1 MKKPSPK
8 ARGKTKRPNK
18 VDFLKARGK
27 IVRPEHF
34 AKSKKVD
41 FSKFKAVPSASDI
54 AKLAWG
60 AARPK
65 VWQQPPIEVL
75 SPAKTVGRGDNTFVI
90 LRTVDLF
97 FPGSAD
103 VGGPVAVFKVAPTQ
117 GYVDVGFEARAYG
130 ITSVA
135 TYIITFNIFV
145 PVGNATF
152 ILDGDAGD
160 GDIPNRGEYT
170 LADRAT
176 VQAILRNAT
185 PNGTYVRLQVKPPGI
200 WTYWSWYSSVIKF
213 ADPIVNDP
221 IPV

>member
-1 MKKPSPK
+1 MKKPS
-8 ARGKTKRPNK
+8 A
-18 VDFLKARGK
+18 KARGK
-27 IVRPEHF
+27 IVRPEPF

-41 FSKFKAVPSASDI
+41 FSKFRAVPSASDI

-75 SPAKTVGRGDNTFVI
+75 SPAKTAGRGDTFVI
-90 LRTVDLF
+90 LGTTDLF
-97 FPGSAD
+97 FAGSAGD
-103 VGGPVAVFKVAPTQ
+103 PVAVFKVAPTQ
-117 GYVDVGFEARAYG
+117 GYVDVSFDPRGYG

-135 TYIITFNIFV
+135 TYIITFDIFV

-152 ILDGDAGD
+152 TLDGD

-170 LADRAT
+170 LNDKQT
-176 VQAILRNAT
+176 VQAIVRNAS
-185 PNGTYVRLQVKPPGI
+185 PNVYVRLQVKPPGI
-200 WTYWSWYSSVIKF
+200 WTYWYWYSSVIKF
-213 ADPIVNDP
+213 ADPIVSDP

>member
-1 MKKPSPK
+1 MKKPSAK

-27 IVRPEHF
+27 VVRPKPFE
-34 AKSKKVD
+34 KSKKVD

-75 SPAKTVGRGDNTFVI
+75 SPRKTVGRGETLVV
-90 LRTVDLF
+90 LGTVDLF
-97 FPGSAD
+97 SAVSPD
-103 VGGPVAVFKVAPTQ
+103 ANPVATFKVAPTQ
-117 GYVDVGFEARAYG
+117 GYVAVGFEARAYG

-152 ILDGDAGD
+152 TLDGD

-170 LADRAT
+170 LADRQT
-176 VQAILRNAT
+176 VQAIVRNAS
-185 PNGTYVRLQVKPPGI
+185 PNVYVRLQVKPPGI
-200 WTYWSWYSSVIKF
+200 WTYWYWYSSVIKF
-213 ADPIVNDP
+213 PDYPIVNP
-221 IPV
+221 PV

>member
-1 MKKPSPK
+1 MKKPSAK

-75 SPAKTVGRGDNTFVI
+75 SPRKTVGRGETLVV
-90 LRTVDLF
+90 LGTVDLF
-97 FPGSAD
+97 SAVSPD
-103 VGGPVAVFKVAPTQ
+103 ANPVATFKVAPTQ
-117 GYVDVGFEARAYG
+117 GYVSVGFEARAYG

-213 ADPIVNDP
+213 ADPIVSDP

>member
-1 MKKPSPK
+1 MKKPSAK

-27 IVRPEHF
+27 VVRPKPFE
-34 AKSKKVD
+34 KSNKVD

-75 SPAKTVGRGDNTFVI
+75 SPDKTVGRGETYI
-90 LRTVDLF
+90 LCGIVDLF
-97 FPGSAD
+97 YPSRLPGD
-103 VGGPVAVFKVAPTQ
+103 PPEVVFTQPLGRVAVL
-117 GYVDVGFEARAYG
+117 FEPSAYG
-130 ITSVA
+130 ITSAA

-152 ILDGDAGD
+152 TLDGD

-170 LADRAT
+170 LNDRRT
-176 VQAILRNAT
+176 VQAILRNAS
-185 PNGTYVRLQVKPPGI
+185 PHAPLGHLISLQVKEPGI
-200 WTYWSWYSSVIKF
+200 WTNWRYYSSVIKF
-213 ADPIVNDP
+213 ADPIVSDP
-221 IPV
+221 IVNPPV